1 MNDCRRH
8 FGKKNTK
15 LFLTREKH
23 LEKIFRKFW
32 EFFENLFFNDG
43 DFPNFKEYLLIKIGI
58 N

>member
-1 MNDCRRH
+1 MNDCRRP

-32 EFFENLFFNDG
+32 KFFENLFFNDG
-43 DFPNFKEYLLIKIGI
+43 DFQNFKEYLLIKIGI